1 MGQTGWIHMISQDE
15 FLKNVEV
22 YLKGSL
28 SKEYDVYKASA
39 HLVFAGGKRLRP
51 LMVARIYE
59 SLGGNALEIVPAAAS
74 VELVHNFTLIHDDIM
89 DNDDFRRGVPTVH
102 RVFGVPVAILAGD
115 LLFAMGYKALEDVKP
130 YKEDEEKFHKAVS
143 ALTNYVIE
151 LCEGQN
157 IDIAPPAQFREEVY
171 YELIKK
177 KTSSLFIL
185 SSLYGIYAAG
195 RFDLEE
201 YAKKFGEN
209 FGIIFQLTDDLL
221 GLIGDPNITKKPVGS
236 DLREGKST
244 LPIYLAIK
252 KADDKLKNEI
262 LSVYGKKAE
271 EQEINYVVKRIKELG
286 IEEDVKKIINVYV
299 EGALSALKHL
309 GSGEPNSELIK
320 MVNSLV
326 ERQR

>member
-1 MGQTGWIHMISQDE
+1 MIKQE
-15 FLKNVEV
+15 VFLKIVDEYLKEILSKNFEV
-22 YLKGSL
+22 YR
-28 SKEYDVYKASA
+28 ASA

-51 LMVARIYE
+51 LMVARVYE
-59 SLGGNALEIVPAAAS
+59 ALGGDAVDIIPAAAS

-102 RVFGVPVAILAGD
+102 KVFGEPVAILAGD
-115 LLFAMGYKALEDVKP
+115 LLFAMGYKVLDNVKP
-130 YKEDEEKFHKAVS
+130 FKDDERKFHKSVT
-143 ALTNYVIE
+143 ALSKYVID

-157 IDIAPPAQFREEVY
+157 MDIKPPAQFSEDFY

-185 SSLYGIYAAG
+185 SALYGVYAAG

-201 YAKKFGEN
+201 YAIKFGEN

-221 GLIGDPNITKKPVGS
+221 GLVGDPSVTKKPVGS

-244 LPIYLAIK
+244 LPIFLALK
-252 KADDKLKNEI
+252 KADEELKNKI
-262 LSVYGKKAE
+262 LQVYGKKADE
-271 EQEINYVVKRIKELG
+271 KEISEAVKMIRNLG
-286 IEEDVKKIINVYV
+286 IEEDVKKIIKGYLDN
-299 EGALSALKHL
+299 ALSAIGHL
-309 GSGEPNSELIK
+309 GSGDANSELVK

>member
-1 MGQTGWIHMISQDE
+1 MIKQED
-15 FLKNVEV
+15 FLNRVNEYLKETLSKDYEV
-22 YLKGSL
+22 YS
-28 SKEYDVYKASA
+28 ASA

-51 LMVARIYE
+51 LMVARVYE
-59 SLGGNALEIVPAAAS
+59 ALGGNAVDIIPAAAS

-102 RVFGVPVAILAGD
+102 KVYGEPIAILAGD
-115 LLFAMGYKALEDVKP
+115 LLFAMGYKVLDDVKP
-130 YKEDEEKFHKAVS
+130 FKDDERKFHKSVT
-143 ALTNYVIE
+143 ALSKYVID

-157 IDIAPPAQFREEVY
+157 MDIKPPAIFSEDFY

-185 SSLYGIYAAG
+185 SALYGVYAAG

-201 YAKKFGEN
+201 YAINFGEN

-221 GLIGDPNITKKPVGS
+221 GLVGDPSITKKPVGS

-244 LPIYLAIK
+244 LPISLALK
-252 KADDKLKNEI
+252 KADVELRNKI
-262 LSVYGKKAE
+262 LRVYGKKADE
-271 EQEINYVVKRIKELG
+271 KEINEVVEMIRKLG
-286 IEEDVKKIINVYV
+286 IEEDVKKIIKGYLDN
-299 EGALSALKHL
+299 ALSAIEHL
-309 GSGEPNSELIK
+309 GSGEANSELVK